1 MTVELAT
8 GDARAVLAGR
18 PEGSVHMCVTSPPY
32 WGLRKYAGA
41 QDVEWSDGTTH
52 ALGLEPTPELYIA
65 HLVECFAA
73 VKRVLR
79 DDGCLFVNIGDKSA
93 GSAPRKN
100 TGFNE
105 RWGNSPG
112 AKSQEKGRDVVA
124 QTVPG
129 LKAKDCIGIP
139 WMLAFALRADGW
151 YWRDTIPWVKG
162 ASFCPGWSGSVMP
175 ESVRDRCTKAWEP
188 ILLFSK
194 SARYTWD

>member
-32 WGLRKYAGA
+32 WNLRKYAGA

-79 DDGCLFVNIGDKSA
+79 DDGVLFCNVGDSYA
-93 GSAPRKN
+93 SGGATS
-100 TGFNE
+100 G
-105 RWGNSPG
+105 GYS
-112 AKSQEKGRDVVA
+112 AKSTLQGYSSENTKGRQMNRA
-124 QTVPG
+124 EEYRPRQSG
-129 LKAKDCIGIP
+129 CKQKDCIGIP
-139 WMLAFALRADGW
+139 WLLAFALRADGW
-151 YWRDTIPWVKG
+151 YWRDSIVWAKG
-162 ASFCPGWSGSVMP
+162 ASFCAH
-175 ESVRDRCTKAWEP
+175 TKIGRAHV
-188 ILLFSK
+188 
-194 SARYTWD
+194 